1 MNPIQIKEGI
11 YWVGG
16 IDWNLRNFHGYL
28 TQRGSSYNAY
38 LIIDEKITLI
48 DTVKAHLA
56 PEMIKRISA
65 IIDPSKID
73 NIVVNHVEMDH
84 SGALP
89 ELMKLTPNATIYTS
103 PKGEIGLREHYHA
116 DWSFRPVESGTM
128 LNIGRRNL
136 HFVLTPMVHWPD
148 NMVAYLPEEK
158 ILFSNDAFGQH
169 LASSERFD
177 DEYPLD
183 IIMLEARKYYA
194 NIVLPYSKQVQKAL
208 VGLQGLDIEIIANSH
223 GIIWRKH
230 VSDILAA
237 YQSWASNETRKK
249 ALVVYDTMWHS
260 TERMALAVQEAF
272 NKHGYVTSLL
282 SLQTNHISD
291 IMTEVI
297 DAEYICTGSP
307 TLNGRMLPTMSA
319 FLTYLTG
326 LAPKDRKAIV
336 FGSYGW
342 GPKQIEEMAGMLNSS
357 GFEVVTT
364 EKLKYVPTE
373 DQLEELTQRISD
385 LISS

>member
-48 DTVKAHLA
+48 DAVKAHLA

-148 NMVAYLPEEK
+148 NMVAYLPEE
-158 ILFSNDAFGQH
+158 
-169 LASSERFD
+169 
-177 DEYPLD
+177 
-183 IIMLEARKYYA
+183 
-194 NIVLPYSKQVQKAL
+194 
-208 VGLQGLDIEIIANSH
+208 
-223 GIIWRKH
+223 
-230 VSDILAA
+230 
-237 YQSWASNETRKK
+237 
-249 ALVVYDTMWHS
+249 
-260 TERMALAVQEAF
+260 
-272 NKHGYVTSLL
+272 
-282 SLQTNHISD
+282 
-291 IMTEVI
+291 
-297 DAEYICTGSP
+297 
-307 TLNGRMLPTMSA
+307 
-319 FLTYLTG
+319 
-326 LAPKDRKAIV
+326 
-336 FGSYGW
+336 
-342 GPKQIEEMAGMLNSS
+342 
-357 GFEVVTT
+357 
-364 EKLKYVPTE
+364 
-373 DQLEELTQRISD
+373 
-385 LISS
+385 